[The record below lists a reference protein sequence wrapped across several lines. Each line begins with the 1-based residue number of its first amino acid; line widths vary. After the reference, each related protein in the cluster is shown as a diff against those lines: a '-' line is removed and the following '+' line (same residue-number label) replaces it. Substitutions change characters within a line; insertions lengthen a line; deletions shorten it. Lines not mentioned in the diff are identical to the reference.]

1 MNGLDAAWH
10 LLNLLAPAAFIGLA
24 ACVAAKLIWRQSLR
38 ATHWTSL
45 FVWAAAPALL
55 VTLVGLA
62 WTGRDG
68 KMSTYAAM
76 VFASALGLWW
86 RIPGRS

>member
-1 MNGLDAAWH
+1 MNALDAAWH
-10 LLNLLAPAAFIGLA
+10 LFNLLSPAAFIGLA
-24 ACVAAKLIWRQSLR
+24 ASVAAKLIWRQALH
-38 ATHWTSL
+38 ATPWTTL
-45 FVWAAAPALL
+45 FIWAAAPALL
-55 VTLVGLA
+55 VTLGGLA